1 MTTLTRSLPIFIV
14 VPRVPITAEE
24 LRAYAGEPCPDY
36 EQLCPVCQ
44 SYEEWNA
51 TGTIT
56 FSIERTKLLEP

>member
-44 SYEEWNA
+44 SYEEWNE

-56 FSIERTKLLEP
+56 IDIERTKLLEP